1 MNKTVNIN
9 LGGLFFHID
18 EDAYQK
24 LTHYFEAIKRSLSNT
39 SGQDEILKDIEMR
52 IGELITEKHSNDKQ
66 VISFKEVEEII
77 EVMGQPEDYRIDGD
91 EPIEAT
97 YIPTGNKITKKLY
110 RDTENGMIGGVL
122 AGLGH
127 YFGVDKVWLR
137 IFLLIMAIA
146 WGTGILAYI
155 ILWIAMPEAVTT
167 SEKLEMRGEPVT
179 ISNIEKKVKEE
190 IEMLSEKFK
199 STDFDKMRQQMRTNS
214 EKFNTNFKGY
224 LEAFFN
230 VIAKVIGV
238 LMILGS
244 LAILVVFLI
253 GVLAFGTTN
262 FPSFPFH
269 SFVELGNFTD
279 YPIWFF
285 GLLFYVAVS
294 IPSFFVL
301 LLGIKLIAPNS
312 KSIGSIVKYV
322 LLALWIIAIAIL
334 ISIGVKQASEYAYNG
349 RVFEKQSINLNPKD
363 TLLIKFKNNDYYAKD
378 VADYTDFEITK
389 DSLHQDVVYS
399 NMISF
404 EIEKTDEKLPFI
416 KINKEAKGKSFEDA
430 KNRAEKIKYGY
441 KIVGNQLI
449 LDNYLITE
457 LKNKYRDQKIGIKL
471 YLPKGT
477 LFKMNSSMKNFDYSD
492 NSFFNLHTS
501 SDEYIYVVGNSQVK
515 CLNCPADEN
524 EFDDVASENQD
535 SVKTS
540 SVILKIHGKEIMK
553 TVTTEYPPKK
563 IDF

>member
-39 SGQDEILKDIEMR
+39 SGHEEILKDIEMR
-52 IGELITEKHSNDKQ
+52 IGELISEKHSNEKQ

-77 EVMGQPEDYRIDGD
+77 AVMGQPEDYRIDGD
-91 EPIEAT
+91 DPIEAT
-97 YIPTGNKITKKLY
+97 HIPTGTKTSKKLY

-137 IFLLIMAIA
+137 IFLLVMVMA
-146 WGTGILAYI
+146 WGTGLLAYL
-155 ILWIAMPEAVTT
+155 ILWIAMPEARTT
-167 SEKLEMRGEPVT
+167 TEKLEMRGEPVT
-179 ISNIEKKVKEE
+179 ISNIEKKVREE

-199 STDFDKMRQQMRTNS
+199 STDFDKIKKEMKSNGDTFKN
-214 EKFNTNFKGY
+214 NFGEIIRSI
-224 LEAFFN
+224 LN
-230 VIAKVIGV
+230 VFAKVIGA
-238 LMILGS
+238 LMILIS
-244 LAILVVFLI
+244 LAILVVFLV

-262 FPSFPFH
+262 FPDFPFH

-285 GLLFYVAVS
+285 GVLFYLAVS
-294 IPSFFVL
+294 IPSFFLL
-301 LLGIKLIAPNS
+301 LLGIKIVAPNS
-312 KSIGSIVKYV
+312 KSIGSISKYV
-322 LLALWIIAIAIL
+322 LLALWIIAVAIL

-363 TLLIKFKNNDYYAKD
+363 TLYIKFKNNDYYAKD

-404 EIEKTDEKLPFI
+404 EIEKTDEQLPYI
-416 KINKEAKGKSFEDA
+416 KINKEAKGKSFEAA
-430 KNRAEKIKYGY
+430 KTRAEKIKYGY
-441 KIVGNQLI
+441 TIIGNQLI

-457 LKNKYRDQKIGIKL
+457 LKDKYRDQKIGIKL

-477 LFKMNSSMKNFDYSD
+477 LFKMNSSAKNYDYSD
-492 NSFFNLHTS
+492 NSFFNLHHS
-501 SDEYIYVVGNSQVK
+501 SDEYVYAVGYSQVK
-515 CLNCPADEN
+515 CLNCPQNEN
-524 EFDDVASENQD
+524 DYDDVDLQNQD
-535 SVKTS
+535 SIETTTVSVK
-540 SVILKIHGKEIMK
+540 VGGKELIK
-553 TVTTEYPPKK
+553 TVTQKPR
-563 IDF
+563 D

>member
-1 MNKTVNIN
+1 
-9 LGGLFFHID
+9 
-18 EDAYQK
+18 
-24 LTHYFEAIKRSLSNT
+24 
-39 SGQDEILKDIEMR
+39 
-52 IGELITEKHSNDKQ
+52 

-77 EVMGQPEDYRIDGD
+77 AVMGQPEDYRIDGD

-97 YIPTGNKITKKLY
+97 HIPTGNKITKKLY

-127 YFGVDKVWLR
+127 YFGVDKVWFR

-179 ISNIEKKVKEE
+179 ISNIEKKVREE
-190 IEMLSEKFK
+190 IESLSEKFK
-199 STDFDKMRQQMRTNS
+199 STDFDKMRQEMRTNGDKFKNTFS
-214 EKFNTNFKGY
+214 EIISSI
-224 LEAFFN
+224 LN
-230 VIAKVIGV
+230 VFAKVIGG
-238 LMILGS
+238 LLIISSLGV
-244 LAILVVFLI
+244 LVVFLI

-301 LLGIKLIAPNS
+301 LLGFKIVAPNI
-312 KSIGSIVKYV
+312 KSIGSIAKYV

-349 RVFEKQSINLNPKD
+349 RVYEKQSINLNPKD

-389 DSLHQDVVYS
+389 DSLNQDVVYS

-404 EIEKTDEKLPFI
+404 EIEKTDENLPFI
-416 KINKEAKGKSFEDA
+416 KINKEAKGKSFEEA

-501 SDEYIYVVGNSQVK
+501 SDEYIYSVGNSQVK
-515 CLNCPADEN
+515 CLNCPSDEN
-524 EFDDVASENQD
+524 EFDDVDSEDQNSIETTTV
-535 SVKTS
+535 SVK
-540 SVILKIHGKEIMK
+540 VAGKELIK
-553 TVTTEYPPKK
+553 TVTKTPRN
-563 IDF
+563 

>member
-52 IGELITEKHSNDKQ
+52 IGELIAEKHSNDKQ

-77 EVMGQPEDYRIDGD
+77 TVMGQPEDYRIDGD

-97 YIPTGNKITKKLY
+97 YIPTGTKTTKKLY
-110 RDTENGMIGGVL
+110 RDTENEMIGGVL

-179 ISNIEKKVKEE
+179 ISNIEKKVREE

-230 VIAKVIGV
+230 VIAKVIGI
-238 LMILGS
+238 LMILSS
-244 LAILVVFLI
+244 LGVLVVFLI

-262 FPSFPFH
+262 FPDFPFH

-301 LLGIKLIAPNS
+301 LLGFKIVAPNS
-312 KSIGSIVKYV
+312 KSIGSIAKYV

-349 RVFEKQSINLNPKD
+349 RVYEKQSINLNPKD

-389 DSLHQDVVYS
+389 DSLNQDVVYS

-404 EIEKTDEKLPFI
+404 EIEKTDEELPYI
-416 KINKEAKGKSFEDA
+416 KINKEAKGKSFEEA

-457 LKNKYRDQKIGIKL
+457 LKNKYRDQKIEIKL

-492 NSFFNLHTS
+492 NSFFNLNTS
-501 SDEYIYVVGNSQVK
+501 SDEYICVVGNSQVK
-515 CLNCPADEN
+515 CLNCPSEEN
-524 EFDDVASENQD
+524 EFDDVASEDQD
-535 SVKTS
+535 TIETTTVSVK
-540 SVILKIHGKEIMK
+540 VAGKELIK
-553 TVTTEYPPKK
+553 TVTKTPRN
-563 IDF
+563 

>member
-39 SGQDEILKDIEMR
+39 SGQEEILKDIEMR
-52 IGELITEKHSNDKQ
+52 IGELISEKHSNDKQ

-77 EVMGQPEDYRIDGD
+77 AVMGRPEDYRIDGD

-137 IFLLIMAIA
+137 IFLLILVFAG
-146 WGTGILAYI
+146 GTGILAYI
-155 ILWIAMPEAVTT
+155 ILWIAMPEAQTT

-179 ISNIEKKVKEE
+179 ISNIEKKVREE

-199 STDFDKMRQQMRTNS
+199 STDFDGMRKGIKSNGNKFKNTFS
-214 EKFNTNFKGY
+214 EIIGSI
-224 LEAFFN
+224 LN
-230 VIAKVIGV
+230 VFAKVIGA

-279 YPIWFF
+279 YPVWFF

-301 LLGIKLIAPNS
+301 LLGFKIVAPNS
-312 KSIGSIVKYV
+312 KSIGSIAKYV

-349 RVFEKQSINLNPKD
+349 RVYEKQSINLNPKD
-363 TLLIKFKNNDYYAKD
+363 TLLIKFKNNDYYAKN
-378 VADYTDFEITK
+378 VGDYTDFEITK

-404 EIEKTDEKLPFI
+404 EIEKTDENLPFI
-416 KINKEAKGKSFEDA
+416 KINKEAKGKSFEEA

-477 LFKMNSSMKNFDYSD
+477 LFKVNSSVKNYDYSD
-492 NSFFNLHTS
+492 NSFFNLNQNS
-501 SDEYIYVVGNSQVK
+501 EECIYSVGNSRVLCFVNSK
-515 CLNCPADEN
+515 WDEI
-524 EFDDVASENQD
+524 DVSPKNQD
-535 SVKTS
+535 RIETKTVSVK
-540 SVILKIHGKEIMK
+540 IGGKEIIE
-553 TVTTEYPPKK
+553 TVTKK
-563 IDF
+563 PIN

>member
-24 LTHYFEAIKRSLSNT
+24 LTRYFEAIKRSLSNT
-39 SGQDEILKDIEMR
+39 SGQEEILKDIEMR
-52 IGELITEKHSNDKQ
+52 IGELISEKHSNDKQ

-77 EVMGQPEDYRIDGD
+77 AVMGQPEDYRIDGD

-97 YIPTGNKITKKLY
+97 YIPTGTKTTKKLY
-110 RDTENGMIGGVL
+110 RDTENGMISGVL

-137 IFLLIMAIA
+137 IFLLILIFAG
-146 WGTGILAYI
+146 GTGILAYI

-179 ISNIEKKVKEE
+179 ISNIEKKVREE
-190 IEMLSEKFK
+190 IESLSEKFK
-199 STDFDKMRQQMRTNS
+199 STDFDKMRQEMRTNGDKFKNTFS
-214 EKFNTNFKGY
+214 EIISSI
-224 LEAFFN
+224 LN
-230 VIAKVIGV
+230 VFAKVIGG
-238 LMILGS
+238 LLIISSLGV
-244 LAILVVFLI
+244 LVVFLI

-301 LLGIKLIAPNS
+301 LLGFKIVAPNI
-312 KSIGSIVKYV
+312 KSIGSIAKYV

-349 RVFEKQSINLNPKD
+349 RVYEKQSINLNPKD

-389 DSLHQDVVYS
+389 DSLNQDVVYS

-404 EIEKTDEKLPFI
+404 EIEKTDENLPFI
-416 KINKEAKGKSFEDA
+416 KINKEAKGKSFEEA

-501 SDEYIYVVGNSQVK
+501 SDEYIYSVGNSQVK
-515 CLNCPADEN
+515 CLNCPSDEN
-524 EFDDVASENQD
+524 EFDDVDSEDQNSIETTTV
-535 SVKTS
+535 SVK
-540 SVILKIHGKEIMK
+540 VAGKELIK
-553 TVTTEYPPKK
+553 TVTKTPRN
-563 IDF
+563 

>member
-39 SGQDEILKDIEMR
+39 SGQEEILKDIEMR
-52 IGELITEKHSNDKQ
+52 IGELIAEKHSNDKQ

-77 EVMGQPEDYRIDGD
+77 AVMGRPEDYRIDGD
-91 EPIEAT
+91 EPIKAT

-137 IFLLIMAIA
+137 VFLLILVFAG
-146 WGTGILAYI
+146 GTGILAYI

-179 ISNIEKKVKEE
+179 ISNIEKKVREE

-199 STDFDKMRQQMRTNS
+199 STDFDKMKQQMRTNS

-244 LAILVVFLI
+244 LGILVVFLV

-262 FPSFPFH
+262 FPDFPFH

-279 YPIWFF
+279 YPVWFF

-301 LLGIKLIAPNS
+301 LLGFKIVAPNS
-312 KSIGSIVKYV
+312 KSIGSIAKYV

-378 VADYTDFEITK
+378 VTDYTDFEITK
-389 DSLHQDVVYS
+389 DSLNKDVVYS

-404 EIEKTDEKLPFI
+404 EIEKTDESLPFV
-416 KINKEAKGKSFEDA
+416 KINKEARGKSFEDA
-430 KNRAEKIKYGY
+430 KNRAEKIKYCY

-477 LFKMNSSMKNFDYSD
+477 LFKMNSSVKNFDYSD
-492 NSFFNLHTS
+492 NSFFNLHHS
-501 SDEYIYVVGNSQVK
+501 SDEYIYSVGDSQVK
-515 CLNCPADEN
+515 CLNCPGSEN
-524 EFDDVASENQD
+524 EFDDVASEDQD
-535 SVKTS
+535 SIETTTVSVK
-540 SVILKIHGKEIMK
+540 VAGKELIK
-553 TVTTEYPPKK
+553 TVTKTPRN
-563 IDF
+563 

>member
-52 IGELITEKHSNDKQ
+52 IGELIAEKHSNDKQ

-77 EVMGQPEDYRIDGD
+77 AVMGQPEDYRIDGD

-137 IFLLIMAIA
+137 VFLLILVFAG
-146 WGTGILAYI
+146 GTGILAYI

-179 ISNIEKKVKEE
+179 ISNIEKKVREE

-199 STDFDKMRQQMRTNS
+199 STDFDKMKQQMRTNS
-214 EKFNTNFKGY
+214 EKFNANFKGY

-244 LAILVVFLI
+244 LGILVVFLV

-262 FPSFPFH
+262 FPDFPFH

-301 LLGIKLIAPNS
+301 LLGFKIVAPNS
-312 KSIGSIVKYV
+312 KSIGSIAKYV

-349 RVFEKQSINLNPKD
+349 RVYEKQSINLNPKD

-378 VADYTDFEITK
+378 VTDYTDFEITK
-389 DSLHQDVVYS
+389 DSLNKDVVYS

-404 EIEKTDEKLPFI
+404 EIEKTDENLPFI

-430 KNRAEKIKYGY
+430 RNRSEKIKYGY

-457 LKNKYRDQKIGIKL
+457 LKNKYRDQKIAIKL

-501 SDEYIYVVGNSQVK
+501 SDEYIYAVGNSQVK
-515 CLNCPADEN
+515 CLNCPSDEN
-524 EFDDVASENQD
+524 EFDDVDSEDQD
-535 SVKTS
+535 SIETTTVSVK
-540 SVILKIHGKEIMK
+540 VAGKELIK
-553 TVTTEYPPKK
+553 TVTKTPSN
-563 IDF
+563 

>member
-39 SGQDEILKDIEMR
+39 SGQEEILKDIEMR
-52 IGELITEKHSNDKQ
+52 IGELIAEKHSNDKQ

-77 EVMGQPEDYRIDGD
+77 AVMGRPEDYRIDGD

-97 YIPTGNKITKKLY
+97 YIPTGNKVTKKLY

-199 STDFDKMRQQMRTNS
+199 SSDFYKMRQQMRTNS

-230 VIAKVIGV
+230 VIAKVIGA

-244 LAILVVFLI
+244 LGILVVFLI

-262 FPSFPFH
+262 FPDFPFH

-285 GLLFYVAVS
+285 GLLFYVAVG

-312 KSIGSIVKYV
+312 KSVGSIVKYV

-378 VADYTDFEITK
+378 DADYTDFEITR
-389 DSLHQDVVYS
+389 DSLRQDVVYS
-399 NMISF
+399 NSISL
-404 EIEKTDEKLPFI
+404 EIEKTDENLPFI
-416 KINKEAKGKSFEDA
+416 KINKEARGKSFEDA
-430 KNRAEKIKYGY
+430 KTRAEKIKYGY

-477 LFKMNSSMKNFDYSD
+477 LFKVNSSVKNFDHSD

-501 SDEYIYVVGNSQVK
+501 SDEYFYLVGNSQVK

-524 EFDDVASENQD
+524 EYGDVASEDQD
-535 SVKTS
+535 SIETTTVSVK
-540 SVILKIHGKEIMK
+540 VGGKELIK
-553 TVTTEYPPKK
+553 TVTKK
-563 IDF
+563 PRD